1 MNDLHQATKISTK
14 KTQNM
19 HRYSTPSTKT
29 FTDDNS
35 SSERSLAA
43 VKHSIQVELNL
54 LFESVNTSLRLSTKS
69 ETSLTGFMQPD
80 LCETDFKKLS

>member
-1 MNDLHQATKISTK
+1 MNDLHQTTKISTK

-35 SSERSLAA
+35 SSKRSLAA
-43 VKHSIQVELNL
+43 VKPSIQVELTL
-54 LFESVNTSLRLSTKS
+54 LFESVNTSSKPSTKS
-69 ETSLTGFMQPD
+69 KASLIGLM
-80 LCETDFKKLS
+80 